1 MRKIAILFVL
11 IPIILI
17 GCKEEEKPDG
27 PYGVYLIDSITTA
40 IPVDF
45 TNSGEQT
52 TEHDANFPLCGPSGF
67 SIEWRLNKE
76 TPVMDFDTFLFV
88 DRVDEITK
96 ELEIIRGCGITRRIV
111 ELKENGELE
120 LKFFGDVGVWSTNP
134 KQIDFQF
141 EIRSL
146 TYFPDDKSIRME
158 TYQQLYDFFTQEYIE
173 TEMTYFFAYEGP
185 FFRFSN

>member
-1 MRKIAILFVL
+1 MRNSWILFLL
-11 IPIILI
+11 ISFYLS

-27 PYGVYLIDSITTA
+27 PYGIYLVQSISTA

-67 SIEWRLNKE
+67 SIRWELNKE

-111 ELKENGELE
+111 ELKENGEIE

-134 KQIDFQF
+134 RQIDFQF

-146 TYFPDDKSIRME
+146 TYFPDGKTIRMD
-158 TYQQLYDFFTQEYIE
+158 TYQELYDFFLEEYVE
-173 TEMTYFFAYEGP
+173 TEVTYKFSFEGP
-185 FFRFSN
+185 FNPFSK

>member
-1 MRKIAILFVL
+1 MRNSWILFLL
-11 IPIILI
+11 ISFYLS

-27 PYGVYLIDSITTA
+27 PYGIYLVQSITTA

-52 TEHDANFPLCGPSGF
+52 TEHDANFSLCGPSGF

-76 TPVMDFDTFLFV
+76 TPVMDFETFLFV
-88 DRVDEITK
+88 DKVDEITK

-134 KQIDFQF
+134 RQIDFQF

-146 TYFPDDKSIRME
+146 TYFRDDKSIRME
-158 TYQQLYDFFTQEYIE
+158 TYQQLYDFYLEEYVD
-173 TEMTYFFAYEGP
+173 TEVTYIFSFEGP
-185 FFRFSN
+185 FNPFSK

>member
-1 MRKIAILFVL
+1 MKKIELPLVLVLFA
-11 IPIILI
+11 LI
-17 GCKEEEKPDG
+17 GCQEEEKPDSQ
-27 PYGVYLIDSITTA
+27 YGIYLVESISTA

-52 TEHDANFPLCGPSGF
+52 IEHDANFPLCGPSGF
-67 SIEWRLNKE
+67 SIAWRMNKQ
-76 TPVMDFDTFLFV
+76 TPVMDFDTFTFS
-88 DRVDEITK
+88 
-96 ELEIIRGCGITRRIV
+96 ELRDKSTNEVEIIRGCGITRRIV

-146 TYFPDDKSIRME
+146 TYFPDEKTIRMD
-158 TYQQLYDFFTQEYIE
+158 TYQQLYDFFLEEYVE
-173 TEMTYFFAYEGP
+173 TEVTYIFSYEGP
-185 FFRFSN
+185 FNPFPI

>member
-1 MRKIAILFVL
+1 MRKIELPLVLVLFA
-11 IPIILI
+11 LI
-17 GCKEEEKPDG
+17 GCQEEEKPDSQ
-27 PYGVYLIDSITTA
+27 YGIYLVEFISTA

-67 SIEWRLNKE
+67 SINWRLNKE

-120 LKFFGDVGVWSTNP
+120 LKFFGDVGVWSANP

-146 TYFPDDKSIRME
+146 TYFPDEKTIRMD
-158 TYQQLYDFFTQEYIE
+158 TYQQLYDFFLEEYVE
-173 TEMTYFFAYEGP
+173 TEVTYIFSFEGP
-185 FFRFSN
+185 FNPFSK